1 MFRWGLG
8 FALFLPAC
16 VLRRW
21 SDSGFLWDVC
31 SGGGGGGGGG
41 AGVHAQ
47 FSLCLQGPYYWVL
60 KGSRALTMRSLEGSG
75 LFIEEGPLVD

>member
-1 MFRWGLG
+1 MGPR
-8 FALFLPAC
+8 
-16 VLRRW
+16 
-21 SDSGFLWDVC
+21 VC
-31 SGGGGGGGGG
+31 SVSSCLCPAALVRLRVLVGCLFGGGGEGG